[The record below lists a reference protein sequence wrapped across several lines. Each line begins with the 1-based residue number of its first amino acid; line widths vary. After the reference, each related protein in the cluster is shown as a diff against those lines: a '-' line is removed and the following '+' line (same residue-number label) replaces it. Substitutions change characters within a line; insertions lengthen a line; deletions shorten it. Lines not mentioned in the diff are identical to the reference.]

1 MNNIKTNLQKGF
13 TLIELM
19 IVIAIIGILLAIAIP
34 AYSDYT
40 IRSRTTECVN
50 NLAPLKTGVS
60 EFYLS
65 SAPNHYP
72 GAMASIGS
80 AKNTNM
86 CSPAVLTTA
95 TGVLNIT
102 STATTGAASP
112 FTTITMTP
120 TVDASKSSVQWKCT
134 SGGQSKYAPASCR

>member
-40 IRSRTTECVN
+40 IRARTTECVN
-50 NLAPLKTGVS
+50 NLSPLKTGVS

-72 GAMASIGS
+72 ALMASIGT
-80 AKNTNM
+80 AKATNM
-86 CSPAVLTTA
+86 CIAATVGAGTGILTI
-95 TGVLNIT
+95 VSN
-102 STATTGAASP
+102 ATTGAAAP

-120 TVDASKSSVQWKCT
+120 TIAASKSAVIWKCA
-134 SGGQSKYAPASCR
+134 SSGQSKYAPASCR

>member
-1 MNNIKTNLQKGF
+1 MNNVKLNFEKGF

-34 AYSDYT
+34 AYSDYI
-40 IRSRTTECVN
+40 IRARTTECVN

-65 SAPNHYP
+65 SALNHYP
-72 GAMASIGS
+72 AVMASIGS

-86 CSPAVLTTA
+86 CSPAVLTPA

-102 STATTGAASP
+102 STATTGATSP
-112 FTTITMTP
+112 FTTITMRP
-120 TVDASKSSVQWKCT
+120 TVDASKTSVQWKCT
-134 SGGQSKYAPASCR
+134 SSGQSKYAPTSCR

>member
-40 IRSRTTECVN
+40 IRARTTECVN
-50 NLAPLKTGVS
+50 KLSPLKTGVS

-72 GAMASIGS
+72 ANMASIGT
-80 AKNTNM
+80 AKATNM
-86 CSPAVLTTA
+86 CTAPTLGAAGLLTI
-95 TGVLNIT
+95 VSN
-102 STATTGAASP
+102 ATTGALTP

-120 TVDASKSSVQWKCT
+120 TIAVSKSAVLWKCA
-134 SGGQSKYAPASCR
+134 SSGQSKYAPASCR